1 MPSPLSITEEL
12 DRAVREYRV
21 RAETSREVVREGERR
36 RTAALEVR
44 LWATLARGAATLP
57 GGPACREAVRSL
69 VHLAEAA
76 VAREGQPP
84 DGEIEPSHQALYDSR
99 QYPDCDEL
107 FVAIRLPLRFGEDGV
122 EDDGR
127 DARLR
132 ALRRRLDALGIF
144 EVRWRPRPVTPDA
157 AAEPW
162 SVQPAAVALAGRA
175 GPSRRAA

>member
-1 MPSPLSITEEL
+1 VSITEEL
-12 DRAVREYRV
+12 ERAVRDYRV
-21 RAETSREVVREGERR
+21 RAETSREVVRQGERR

-57 GGPACREAVRSL
+57 GGPTCRAAVRSL

-76 VAREGQPP
+76 VASEGRPP
-84 DGEIEPSHQALYDSR
+84 DGEIEPSHPALYDSR

-107 FVAIRLPLRFGEDGV
+107 FVAIRLPLQFGEDVV

-144 EVRWRPRPVTPDA
+144 EGRWRPRPAPPDA

-162 SVQPAAVALAGRA
+162 SVRPAAVALAGQP
-175 GPSRRAA
+175 GPARRAA